1 MDGHREAERQAGGAV
16 GRRLSDKIEQA
27 FDQACR
33 QKQLE
38 VAACMLKGLD
48 IALLG
53 HPTTWDRRQAAL
65 NLLRSSHDRLEA
77 LRAAAE
83 PSSTPAG
90 SPAAGRELAL
100 AAT

>member
-1 MDGHREAERQAGGAV
+1 MDVQTLADQQADTAA
-16 GRRLSDKIEQA
+16 GRRLGDKIEQA

-53 HPTTWDRRQAAL
+53 QPTSWDRRQAAL
-65 NLLRSSHDRLEA
+65 SLMRLSRERLEG

-83 PSSTPAG
+83 PRRV
-90 SPAAGRELAL
+90 PAAGQGADPILELATL
-100 AAT
+100 